1 MVGIATE
8 RSDWFWARIVALR
21 LALGAESI
29 STKTWWSAASE
40 AVSRGGVEVE
50 LTVGVSA
57 SHR

>member
-1 MVGIATE
+1 LVL
-8 RSDWFWARIVALR
+8 ARIVTLR
-21 LALGAESI
+21 LALDAERI

-57 SHR
+57 SRR